1 MYSEEN
7 SSEEVAYN
15 PPTVIEE
22 IPITVSQRAP
32 DKKAW
37 SNPPTDQM
45 CFVNFNMA
53 RNNQMQDHVLL
64 NIQIVRCK
72 PDEICDPTSPD
83 SSESQYYGNDLGYV
97 FFKALKSSYLV
108 RPFWDSKFKRF
119 SLLKIKLYIVTNLN
133 FAPS

>member
-7 SSEEVAYN
+7 SSEEVAYP
-15 PPTVIEE
+15 PPTVTED

-32 DKKAW
+32 DKKALP
-37 SNPPTDQM
+37 NPPTDQM
-45 CFVNFNMA
+45 CFVNLNMA
-53 RNNQMQDHVLL
+53 RSNQMQDHVLL

-97 FFKALKSSYLV
+97 FFKAMK
-108 RPFWDSKFKRF
+108 F
-119 SLLKIKLYIVTNLN
+119 SLKKLRQIGCYDVAKFRFVNSRQL
-133 FAPS
+133 